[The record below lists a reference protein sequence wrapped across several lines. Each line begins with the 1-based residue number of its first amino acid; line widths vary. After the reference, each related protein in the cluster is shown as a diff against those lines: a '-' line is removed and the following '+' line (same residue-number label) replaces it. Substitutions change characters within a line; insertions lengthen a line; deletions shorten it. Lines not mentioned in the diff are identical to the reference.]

1 LEKISRGRAVPRPHR
16 RCWPAR
22 SDLRKRWPSRLVA
35 TGQKSAITVRASLT
49 MRKLIL
55 AFALAVLVAGN
66 AVAQQFSVY
75 DAGGRY
81 LSTNVKN
88 GNVTT
93 SSNGKGM
100 YLVRHGN
107 RGTLYD
113 SSGRVLMNSVKR
125 GTAVHHYDGRGRLVG
140 KTYYRA
146 DGGFNMYNAKG
157 RYI

>member
-1 LEKISRGRAVPRPHR
+1 M
-16 RCWPAR
+16 
-22 SDLRKRWPSRLVA
+22 
-35 TGQKSAITVRASLT
+35 
-49 MRKLIL
+49 MRKL
-55 AFALAVLVAGN
+55 ALAALKGLAMRKLLFAIALAIVGSSN

-88 GNVTT
+88 GNVTVG
-93 SSNGKGM
+93 NGM
-100 YLVRHGN
+100 YSLRHGN

-125 GTAVHHYDGRGRLVG
+125 GNAVHHYNSRGRLVG
-140 KTYYRA
+140 KSYYRA

-157 RYI
+157 RYVGQGVKNQ